1 MVMQVKNLSFI
12 AVHTDNTFFFLICGS
27 AVFFLFGVQIFF
39 FFLNKWHILS
49 QIHSYIFIRPLEK
62 VLTFKV
68 LPLQVGFYDAEIL
81 VSLDPLSK
89 CRIVKS
95 PQCTISNTF
104 SCTFCLLF
112 FTWFKGFSVRN
123 TTLRDNLSPE
133 SWQRLSRLWGEKNK
147 TKLISIPFIVVP
159 GSFFL
164 LSLVGN
170 ETFRAKLQN
179 RWVH

>member
-1 MVMQVKNLSFI
+1 MVIQVKNLSFT
-12 AVHTDNTFFFLICGS
+12 AVHADNTFFFNVWLSCC
-27 AVFFLFGVQIFF
+27 FFYLEFRFLFI

-49 QIHSYIFIRPLEK
+49 QKHSYIFIRPLEE

-68 LPLQVGFYDAEIL
+68 LPLQVVFYDAEIL

-95 PQCTISNTF
+95 PQCTISNTL

-133 SWQRLSRLWGEKNK
+133 SVQVMGRKE
-147 TKLISIPFIVVP
+147 
-159 GSFFL
+159 
-164 LSLVGN
+164 
-170 ETFRAKLQN
+170 
-179 RWVH
+179 

>member
-1 MVMQVKNLSFI
+1 MQTI
-12 AVHTDNTFFFLICGS
+12 HFFLMCGS
-27 AVFFLFGVQIFF
+27 AVVFSIWSSDFYLF

-49 QIHSYIFIRPLEK
+49 QKHSYIFIRPLEE

-68 LPLQVGFYDAEIL
+68 LPLQVVFYDAEIL

-95 PQCTISNTF
+95 PQCTISNTL

-133 SWQRLSRLWGEKNK
+133 SVQVMGRKE
-147 TKLISIPFIVVP
+147 
-159 GSFFL
+159 
-164 LSLVGN
+164 
-170 ETFRAKLQN
+170 
-179 RWVH
+179 